1 MASEEFRKLTEYM
14 AANPMPRLGHLEM
27 REQMKAFGRRARLPD
42 DLVVETP
49 GDAPVPARIFT
60 PSHAQP
66 GIILF
71 AHGGGFTLG
80 SIESHGHVAA
90 WLAHASQRA
99 VLIFDY
105 RLAPEHPCPAALED
119 FRAIHQWTVAQRYP
133 SHPIVLAGDSAGANL
148 SLSLVVN
155 REVTRPAAIVA
166 LSPSIDL
173 AGYLALDPES
183 IADKSVD
190 ARAIT
195 EGFRAYIGNISAA
208 DSRVSPN
215 YGNLTG
221 LPPTF
226 IQLAEQEVFAPG
238 ALDFAGKAKAAGA
251 IVEVDIWPEM
261 LHDWHWY
268 APRLPEA
275 REALQRAGD
284 FVRRHLE

>member
-1 MASEEFRKLTEYM
+1 MASEEFRKLTAYM
-14 AANPMPRLGHLEM
+14 AANPMPRLGHAEM
-27 REQMKAFGRRARLPD
+27 REQMKAFGRRARLPEH
-42 DLVVETP
+42 VAVETP
-49 GDAPVPARIFT
+49 DDAPVPARIFT
-60 PSHAQP
+60 PSNAQP

-90 WLAHASQRA
+90 WLARAAQRA

-119 FRAIHQWTVAQRYP
+119 FRAIHQWTVTQRYP
-133 SHPIVLAGDSAGANL
+133 SNPIVLAGDSAGANL

-155 REVTRPAAIVA
+155 RLVSGPAAIVA

-173 AGYLALDPES
+173 AGYLALDPDS

-190 ARAIT
+190 AGAIAD
-195 EGFRAYIGNISAA
+195 GFRAYVGNLSAT
-208 DSRVSPN
+208 DPRVSPN
-215 YGNLTG
+215 YGNLTA

-238 ALDFAGKAKAAGA
+238 ALDFAAKAKAAGA
-251 IVEVDIWPEM
+251 IVEVDTWTEM

-284 FVRRHLE
+284 FIRRHVK

>member
-1 MASEEFRKLTEYM
+1 MASEEFRKLTAYM
-14 AANPMPRLGHLEM
+14 AANPMPRLGHAEM

-42 DLVVETP
+42 DAQVEMP
-49 GDAPVPARIFT
+49 ADAPVPARIFT
-60 PSHAQP
+60 PANAQP
-66 GIILF
+66 GVILF

-80 SIESHGHVAA
+80 SIESHAHVAA
-90 WLAHASQRA
+90 WLAQASQRA

-119 FRAIHQWTVAQRYP
+119 FRAIHQWAMAQRYP

-148 SLSLVVN
+148 SLSLVVS
-155 REVTRPAAIVA
+155 REVTAPAAIVA

-173 AGYLALDPES
+173 AAYLALDPGS

-190 ARAIT
+190 AGAIA
-195 EGFRAYIGNISAA
+195 EGFRAYIGKISAT

-226 IQLAEQEVFAPG
+226 LQLAQQEVFAPG
-238 ALDFAGKAKAAGA
+238 ALEFAEKAKAAGA

-261 LHDWHWY
+261 PHDWHWY

-284 FVRRHLE
+284 FIKRRLI